1 MRIIVFFSLVF
12 LFPSNLNANNLFAQF
27 EEVGEHYDPFADYS
41 EFEEASEEE
50 ADVHFFKNGR
60 PLAIGGFLG
69 PRIFTGS
76 FRSVEQGFSL
86 GGGGFLNFFFSLRN
100 SVQLGFFRSKHR
112 IENQATNI
120 TGLQKQTLI
129 ENTTLSE
136 IFMDVKHYFNT
147 QNVTKG
153 LATINPYLLVGIS
166 RFTRLQQINW
176 KDAEEEHPKNPAWS
190 VNTGLGVEF
199 PFARNKSYFGIEV
212 KFQLVSFVDE
222 NEDRTVSYCY
232 ANPCDNLT
240 EEEQAARDPIVIQ
253 PRFDQSGDLL
263 TGKVFVGFN
272 F

>member
-1 MRIIVFFSLVF
+1 MRIFVFFSLVF
-12 LFPSNLNANNLFAQF
+12 LFPNNLNANNLFAQF

-69 PRIFTGS
+69 PRIFTGTL
-76 FRSVEQGFSL
+76 RTAEKGFSL

-100 SVQLGFFRSKHR
+100 SVQLGYFRSQHK
-112 IENQATNI
+112 IENEGTNLPI
-120 TGLQKQTLI
+120 GKTLT
-129 ENTTLSE
+129 EDTTLSE
-136 IFMDVKHYFNT
+136 FLMDVKYYFNT

-153 LATINPYLLVGIS
+153 LAAINPYVLLGLS
-166 RFTRLQQINW
+166 RFTRLQKINW
-176 KDAEEEHPKNPAWS
+176 KDIESPNPKNAAWS

-212 KFQLVSFVDE
+212 KFQLVSFIDE
-222 NEDRTVSYCY
+222 NEDRTVSHCY
-232 ANPCDNLT
+232 VYPDECDSLT
-240 EEEQAARDPIVIQ
+240 EEQRVEYPDIAIE
-253 PRFDQSGDLL
+253 PRFDQSGDLA
-263 TGKVFVGFN
+263 TGVVFIGFN